1 MTVRGTVRAANDRG
15 AWRAENR
22 VLFEAPKEKDHSTEW
37 SFSFALNIS
46 LTCDFTFYCNI
57 ASFYSF

>member
-22 VLFEAPKEKDHSTEW
+22 VLFEAPKEKTHQFGVF
-37 SFSFALNIS
+37 FSFDVHRD
-46 LTCDFTFYCNI
+46 LT
-57 ASFYSF
+57 